1 MGAYMYKILIIED
14 DLTIAEV
21 LSNSLVQWGYTVTIV
36 EDFSR
41 IMEQFCKETPDLVLL
56 DISLPFYNGY
66 YWCTEIRKISKVP
79 VIFIS
84 SNTSNMDIVM
94 AINMGGDEFITKPFD
109 MTVTLAKIQGM
120 LRRTYSFTT
129 QTNIIEYRGLV
140 LKIEEQT
147 AWYQS
152 NKIDL
157 TKNEYRIL
165 HILMQNIGKV
175 VTREELMKRLWDDE
189 AFVDDNTLT
198 VNITRL
204 RKKTD
209 EAGMKELIHTKKGI
223 GYLIEE

>member
-1 MGAYMYKILIIED
+1 MYKIMIIED
-14 DLTIAEV
+14 DMTIAEV
-21 LSNSLVQWGYTVTIV
+21 LSKNLLQWGYEVTIV
-36 EDFSR
+36 EDFR
-41 IMEQFCKETPDLVLL
+41 TIMEQFYKEVPDLVLL

-66 YWCTEIRKISKVP
+66 YWCTQIRMISKVP

-84 SNTSNMDIVM
+84 SNTSSMDIVM

-109 MTVTLAKIQGM
+109 MSVTLAKIQGM
-120 LRRTYSFTT
+120 LRRTYSFAS
-129 QTNIIEYRGLV
+129 QTNVLEYKGLV

-147 AWYQS
+147 AWYHS
-152 NKIDL
+152 NKIEL

-175 VTREELMKRLWDDE
+175 ISREELMKRLWDDE
-189 AFVDDNTLT
+189 SFVDDNTLT

-204 RKKTD
+204 RKKMD
-209 EAGMKELIHTKKGI
+209 DAGIKELIRTKKGV

>member
-1 MGAYMYKILIIED
+1 MYKIMIIED
-14 DLTIAEV
+14 DMTIAEV
-21 LSNSLVQWGYTVTIV
+21 LSKNLVQWGYQVTIV
-36 EDFSR
+36 EDFRS
-41 IMEQFCKETPDLVLL
+41 IMEQFYKEIPDLVLL

-66 YWCTEIRKISKVP
+66 YWCTQIRKISKVP

-84 SNTSNMDIVM
+84 SNTSSMDIVM
-94 AINMGGDEFITKPFD
+94 AINMGGDDFITKPFD
-109 MTVTLAKIQGM
+109 MSVTLAKIQGM
-120 LRRTYSFTT
+120 LRRTYSFAS
-129 QTNIIEYRGLV
+129 QTNVMEYKGLV

-152 NKIDL
+152 NKIEL

-165 HILMQNIGKV
+165 HTLMQNVGKV
-175 VTREELMKRLWDDE
+175 VSREELMKRLWDDE

-204 RKKTD
+204 RKKMD
-209 EAGMKELIHTKKGI
+209 DAGIKDLIHTKKGV

>member
-1 MGAYMYKILIIED
+1 MGAYMYKIMIIED

>member
-1 MGAYMYKILIIED
+1 MYKIMIIED
-14 DLTIAEV
+14 DMTIAEV
-21 LSNSLVQWGYTVTIV
+21 LSKNLLQWGYEVTIV
-36 EDFSR
+36 EDFR
-41 IMEQFCKETPDLVLL
+41 TIMEQFYKEVPDLVLL

-66 YWCTEIRKISKVP
+66 YWCTQIRMISKVP

-84 SNTSNMDIVM
+84 SNTSSMDIVM

-109 MTVTLAKIQGM
+109 MSVTLAKIQGM
-120 LRRTYSFTT
+120 LRRTYSFAS
-129 QTNIIEYRGLV
+129 QTNVLEYKGLV

-152 NKIDL
+152 NKIEL

-175 VTREELMKRLWDDE
+175 ISREELMKRLWDDE
-189 AFVDDNTLT
+189 SFVDDNTLT

-204 RKKTD
+204 RKKMD
-209 EAGMKELIHTKKGI
+209 DAGIKELIRTKKGV

>member
-1 MGAYMYKILIIED
+1 MYKIMIIED
-14 DLTIAEV
+14 DMTIADI
-21 LSNSLVQWGYTVTIV
+21 LSKSLVQWGYQISIV
-36 EDFSR
+36 EDFST
-41 IMEQFCKETPDLVLL
+41 IMEQFCKEVPDLVLL

-66 YWCTEIRKISKVP
+66 YWCTQIRKISKVP
-79 VIFIS
+79 IIFIS

-109 MTVTLAKIQGM
+109 MSVTLAKIQGM
-120 LRRTYSFTT
+120 LRRTYSFAS
-129 QTNIIEYRGLV
+129 QTNVIEYKGLV

-152 NKIDL
+152 YKIDL

-165 HILMQNIGKV
+165 HILMQNTGKV

-204 RKKTD
+204 RKKLD
-209 EAGMKELIHTKKGI
+209 DAGIKGIIHTKKGI

>member
-1 MGAYMYKILIIED
+1 MYKIMIIED
-14 DLTIAEV
+14 DMTIADI
-21 LSNSLVQWGYTVTIV
+21 LSKSLVQWGYQISIV
-36 EDFSR
+36 EDFST
-41 IMEQFCKETPDLVLL
+41 IMEQFCKEVPDLVLL

-66 YWCTEIRKISKVP
+66 YWCTQIRKISKVP
-79 VIFIS
+79 IIFIS

-109 MTVTLAKIQGM
+109 MSVTLAKIQGM
-120 LRRTYSFTT
+120 LRRTYSFAS
-129 QTNIIEYRGLV
+129 QTNVIEYKGLV

-152 NKIDL
+152 YKIDL

-165 HILMQNIGKV
+165 NILMQNTGKV

-204 RKKTD
+204 RKKLD
-209 EAGMKELIHTKKGI
+209 DAGIKGIIHTKKERVKEWRI
-223 GYLIEE
+223 